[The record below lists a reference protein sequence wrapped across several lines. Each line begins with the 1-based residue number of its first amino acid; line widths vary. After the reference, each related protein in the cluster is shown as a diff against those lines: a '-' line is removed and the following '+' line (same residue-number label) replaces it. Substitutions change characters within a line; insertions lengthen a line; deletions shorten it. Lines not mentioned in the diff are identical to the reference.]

1 MSAADKLL
9 SLVNLG
15 RVVGTP
21 HLLICPLVSELGR
34 RKVKITCCL
43 ELLVLSPLLRGHR
56 LVIIVDAGTVIEIFA
71 EAFDVLHATDKSGAR
86 GVISPL
92 PKVPAEKH
100 SAGVARLLS
109 RMAAVDDRL
118 EQLADAF
125 QHVSV
130 AVLRLLHGGFIH
142 VGLIQAGEIL
152 VQLGLIHRYDG
163 VGGIV
168 PHLGGIRVSWDRVVG
183 HEGAEGVQR
192 TAHVIGGVA
201 RSLPCLDF
209 LLAQLAPVR
218 LVVETD
224 ELTEVALPVVKDRVV
239 DMLSV
244 DVIDFKAVDVDAV
257 HVLGQIVY
265 SIIIPLVLGGR
276 LPLPGIIWVVR
287 LSRLPDVIGVAS
299 TY

>member
-15 RVVGTP
+15 RVVGTL
-21 HLLICPLVSELGR
+21 HLLIRPLVSELGR
-34 RKVKITCCL
+34 REVKIARGL
-43 ELLVLSPLLRGHR
+43 KLLILSPLLRGHR

-92 PKVPAEKH
+92 PKVTAGKH
-100 SAGVARLLS
+100 KAGVARLLS

-125 QHVSV
+125 QHASV
-130 AVLRLLHGGFIH
+130 AILRLLHGGFIH
-142 VGLIQAGEIL
+142 VGLIQAGKIL
-152 VQLGLIHRYDG
+152 IQPVLVHRYDG

-168 PHLGGIRVSWDRVVG
+168 PHLGGIRVSWNRVVG

-192 TAHVIGGVA
+192 ATHVIGGVA

-209 LLAQLAPVR
+209 LLAQLAPVC

-224 ELTEVALPVVKDRVV
+224 ELTEVVLPAVKHRIV
-239 DMLSV
+239 DMLPV
-244 DVIDFKAVDVDAV
+244 DIINLKAVDVDAV
-257 HVLGQIVY
+257 HVLGQLAY
-265 SIIIPLVLGGR
+265 SIIIPLVLGVR

-287 LSRLPDVIGVAS
+287 LSRLPDVIGVAGA
-299 TY
+299 Y